1 MLTSCWYR
9 AYVMLIRGLYAARLY
24 KELGNHRMAV
34 SACLRGN
41 DFVGAAESCEEEAKR
56 LTGEA
61 AQTRLQEAIKHYKK
75 AKQYLPG
82 FQLLQRHPELAKK
95 MTSEVSPWTL
105 PLLAV
110 LYTCESPSL
119 QSTHAEQW
127 HYSPAHLMF
136 VLSAPYL

>member
-1 MLTSCWYR
+1 MLNC
-9 AYVMLIRGLYAARLY
+9 GLCSARLY

-82 FQLLQRHPELAKK
+82 FHLLQRHPELAKK
-95 MTSEVSPWTL
+95 MTSEVSPWTSH
-105 PLLAV
+105 LLALLCTRACNWPCCRAPTRCRV
-110 LYTCESPSL
+110 VAL
-119 QSTHAEQW
+119 QPCS
-127 HYSPAHLMF
+127 
-136 VLSAPYL
+136 

>member
-1 MLTSCWYR
+1 MLTC
-9 AYVMLIRGLYAARLY
+9 GLYPARLY

-41 DFVGAAESCEEEAKR
+41 DFVGAAESCEAEAKR

-61 AQTRLQEAIKHYKK
+61 AQARLQEAIKHYKK

-95 MTSEVSPWTL
+95 MTSEVSPLDLTL
-105 PLLAV
+105 ACTTTRSCMQLA
-110 LYTCESPSL
+110 SL
-119 QSTHAEQW
+119 QRTHLLECIAVALQPC
-127 HYSPAHLMF
+127 SFAVCL
-136 VLSAPYL
+136 VCSKLAGLS